1 MAPPTNTRT
10 AAASPA
16 SHDPALTRHRAW
28 RYAVLVLA
36 VGQPVS
42 SLLFDLLSDEMMES
56 GPEFSPLIP
65 PGPWFA
71 IWGLIIVASIAWAI
85 AQVRPSTI
93 RPATSIR
100 DRLAAPL
107 AVVFAGFALW
117 LATAAFGQDNPLGL
131 VVFVV
136 YLVAFVVAWRRVVAA
151 RDEIASWNVVERGL
165 LYLTMGVY
173 SGWVSMAFFV
183 QIGTVV
189 QGAGAPY
196 DTEWGVTWQALVLAA
211 AAGLAVLF
219 AVVSRGS
226 IVYALTV
233 TYALIGVG
241 ISTADAGLTL
251 LWILAIVAV
260 SVLWASTLIIRV
272 IDARRRM
279 GLTRTQS

>member
-1 MAPPTNTRT
+1 MWLATEMPSTTG
-10 AAASPA
+10 
-16 SHDPALTRHRAW
+16 HRAW

-196 DTEWGVTWQALVLAA
+196 DTEWGITWQAFVLAA

-241 ISTADAGLTL
+241 ISTADAQLTL

-272 IDARRRM
+272 VDARRRM
-279 GLTRTQS
+279 GLTRTRS

>member
-1 MAPPTNTRT
+1 MATTTTTPPTTPT
-10 AAASPA
+10 AA
-16 SHDPALTRHRAW
+16 DPALARHRAW
-28 RYAVLVLA
+28 RYVVLVLA
-36 VGQPVS
+36 IGQPVS

-100 DRLAAPL
+100 DRLAGPFAI
-107 AVVFAGFALW
+107 VFAGFALW

-131 VVFVV
+131 AVFVV
-136 YLVAFVVAWRRVVAA
+136 YLVAFIVAWRRVVAA
-151 RDEIASWNVVERGL
+151 RDEIATWNVVERGL
-165 LYLTMGVY
+165 LYLTIGVY

-196 DTEWGVTWQALVLAA
+196 DTEWGITWQALVLAA

-241 ISTADAGLTL
+241 ISTADAQLTL
-251 LWILAIVAV
+251 LWSLAIVAV
-260 SVLWASTLIIRV
+260 SILWASTLVIRV
-272 IDARRRM
+272 MDARRQM
-279 GLTRTQS
+279 GLTRTRS